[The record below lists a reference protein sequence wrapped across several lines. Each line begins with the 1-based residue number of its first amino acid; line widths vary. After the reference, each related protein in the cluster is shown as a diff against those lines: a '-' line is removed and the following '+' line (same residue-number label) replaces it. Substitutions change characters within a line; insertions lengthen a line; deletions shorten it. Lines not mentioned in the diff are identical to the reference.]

1 MTDSTPGWQ
10 PDPTGKHDHR
20 YWDGSQWTDNVSDA
34 GVAGT
39 DPYEAATAPGATDA
53 TVADTPVVPAEGAA
67 PPPVPDTTA
76 TWPAAP
82 AAPAPPPP
90 YNPAA
95 PPTSGGDGSKRNLLI
110 GGGILAAIV
119 IAVIAF
125 FALGS
130 DDDGDE
136 LQAQLASK
144 FQDEFDGAL
153 SDDQADCVAGLVI
166 DEAGEDALEGIDF
179 DADDPPAAV
188 TDALI
193 AIGQDEIVERC
204 EVDPADFGGS
214 DGDTDSTDTTD
225 TTDDGGDDSTDD
237 GGDEDLEGL
246 RDDCADGDFVACDDL
261 YFGAEV
267 GSDLEEFG
275 STCGG
280 IADPQDGFCTET
292 NGGEDELG
300 SDDGLTDVGELPDD
314 YIDILTDTY
323 ESMGLT
329 GDQAECLANKIFDAL
344 ESGDISEEEAFSEFM
359 DFFSDCDIDPS
370 DISGN

>member
-34 GVAGT
+34 GVAST
-39 DPYEAATAPGATDA
+39 DPYEAATAPGASDA

-67 PPPVPDTTA
+67 PPPAPDTTA

-125 FALGS
+125 LALGG
-130 DDDGDE
+130 DDDGDDVR
-136 LQAQLASK
+136 AQLASK
-144 FQDEFDGAL
+144 LEDVADGELTSA
-153 SDDQADCVAGLVI
+153 QAECVADLLV
-166 DEAGEDALEGIDF
+166 DEAGEDAFDDVDF
-179 DADDPPAAV
+179 DATETPAVVQNALEAV
-188 TDALI
+188 
-193 AIGQDEIVERC
+193 GQEEMAERC
-204 EVDPADFGGS
+204 NIDDGS
-214 DGDTDSTDTTD
+214 DGNTDSTDS
-225 TTDDGGDDSTDD
+225 TDDGGDDSTDD

-261 YFGAEV
+261 YFAADV

-300 SDDGLTDVGELPDD
+300 SDDGLTDVGQLPDD
-314 YIDILTDTY
+314 YVDLLTDTY
-323 ESMGLT
+323 EDMGLT

-344 ESGDISEEEAFSEFM
+344 ESGDISEEEAMSEFM

>member
-20 YWDGSQWTDNVSDA
+20 YWDGSQWTDNVSDG

-39 DPYEAATAPGATDA
+39 DPYEAAAAAEDA

-67 PPPVPDTTA
+67 PPAPDTTA

-90 YNPAA
+90 YTPAG
-95 PPTSGGDGSKRNLLI
+95 PPTSGGGGGSKRNLLV
-110 GGGILAAIV
+110 GGGILAAIA

-125 FALGS
+125 LALGG

-136 LQAQLASK
+136 LRAQLASK
-144 FQDEFDGAL
+144 MQEESDGQL
-153 SDDQADCVAGLVI
+153 SDDQADCVAGLLI
-166 DEAGEDALEGIDF
+166 DEAGEDAFEDVDF
-179 DADDPPAAV
+179 DATEAPQV
-188 TDALI
+188 VIDAFL
-193 AIGQDEIVERC
+193 AIGEDELLDRC
-204 EVDPADFGGS
+204 DIDPADFGGS
-214 DGDTDSTDTTD
+214 DGDTDSSDS
-225 TTDDGGDDSTDD
+225 TDDGGDDSTDD
-237 GGDEDLEGL
+237 GGDEDLESL

-261 YFGAEV
+261 YFGADV

-280 IADPQDGFCTET
+280 IAEPQDGFCTET

-300 SDDGLTDVGELPDD
+300 SDDGLTDAGELPDD
-314 YIDILTDTY
+314 YVDILTDTY
-323 ESMGLT
+323 ESMGLS
-329 GDQAECLANKIFDAL
+329 GDQAECLANKIYEAL
-344 ESGDISEEEAFSEFM
+344 ESGDMNEEEAMS
-359 DFFSDCDIDPS
+359 
-370 DISGN
+370 